1 MFDDLM
7 NLINTIVG
15 IAALLFTIYS
25 TSKDSKIA
33 KSETIIIEPYIRV
46 GILFSPSSIQNQNQ
60 TQIQKWIHTT
70 VFYIFLLS
78 FVCSVFFTPKI
89 FLTEMPL
96 TNVFLRIIF
105 GFKNVFSVLLIIAIP
120 ISVFLLIR
128 YIRFKRIYH
137 RLFNLVI
144 FSCMSFICCT
154 LLFLSF
160 HFPIPNFSTMNSS
173 LTDCFNFALLYVQ
186 PLLIFFYAC
195 HILDIVFLGENYS
208 SLLKIKFTQIVH
220 KIIFCLLSILL
231 LAYWVYYLCS

>member
-105 GFKNVFSVLLIIAIP
+105 GFKNVFSVLLIIAVP

-154 LLFLSF
+154 LLFL
-160 HFPIPNFSTMNSS
+160 
-173 LTDCFNFALLYVQ
+173 
-186 PLLIFFYAC
+186 
-195 HILDIVFLGENYS
+195 
-208 SLLKIKFTQIVH
+208 
-220 KIIFCLLSILL
+220 LSISDSYFRL
-231 LAYWVYYLCS
+231 

>member
-46 GILFSPSSIQNQNQ
+46 GILFLPLQFKTRIKHKFKNGSIQLCFN
-60 TQIQKWIHTT
+60 
-70 VFYIFLLS
+70 IFLLS
-78 FVCSVFFTPKI
+78 CMLRVFTLKI

-105 GFKNVFSVLLIIAIP
+105 GFKNVFSVLLIIAVP